1 MDIAT
6 SAGSMN
12 IYVFKVKDSEGKKIP
27 FPEKKDK
34 PLRTHLVLVVELTLF
49 VVEFPVEEIKYRS
62 DSDKETPSTVRGDE
76 QRCEK
81 KTY

>member
-1 MDIAT
+1 MAIAT

-27 FPEKKDK
+27 FPEKKDI

-62 DSDKETPSTVRGDE
+62 DSDKETPSTSRGDE

-81 KTY
+81 KTC